1 MRYCGIKYGNIW
13 RAPADIEGKHGL
25 LRASCAIFTKYMIHR
40 FIKQG
45 KCFVTNFPE
54 KYFFSGAQNG
64 MQEIMQLILQLCAG
78 KNAIRDFF

>member
-1 MRYCGIKYGNIW
+1 
-13 RAPADIEGKHGL
+13 
-25 LRASCAIFTKYMIHR
+25 MIHR